1 MNANLNLA
9 LRYPL
14 FNCLLNYRWNLFTL
28 EIGIIAGFII
38 GLAAGFIWEWIDKRN
53 GGTN

>member
-9 LRYPL
+9 LRYPSL
-14 FNCLLNYRWNLFTL
+14 IVCYRWNLFTL
-28 EIGIIAGFII
+28 EIGIIAGLIS
-38 GLAAGFIWEWIDKRN
+38 LVAGFIWEWIDKRN